1 MENLNYNAINSS
13 SVEIEGPIMA
23 NFGFDDLAED
33 AIQPQRRG
41 SAEVEKIFD
50 KYVRLTLEKIDQSIS
65 DAKGR
70 YEESKAYTMAK
81 PSQNWK
87 VVKQAENLLDEE
99 LKIWLKIGIKK
110 QGLYKNQN
118 GVEVLEAKI
127 KAKDLMKHLLS
138 FKQSIEFVRDN
149 RDTSIAR
156 EFHEV
161 AIAQAKP
168 KSKPAASQN
177 PGKTDWQYD
186 SESDSYIAI

>member
-1 MENLNYNAINSS
+1 MENLNSATNVPSTDFDNGSML
-13 SVEIEGPIMA
+13 MA
-23 NFGFDDLAED
+23 NFGFQELEQE
-33 AIQPQRRG
+33 AIQPQKRG
-41 SAEVEKIFD
+41 STEVEKIFD
-50 KYVRLTLEKIDQSIS
+50 KYVRLTLEKIELSIS

-70 YEESKAYTMAK
+70 YEEGKAYTSAK

-87 VVKQAENLLDEE
+87 VVKQADNLMDEE

-110 QGLYKNQN
+110 QGLYVNQN

-127 KAKDLMKHLLS
+127 KASDLMKNLLR

-149 RDTSIAR
+149 RDTDIAR

-161 AIAQAKP
+161 AIQQAKP
-168 KSKPAASQN
+168 KSRPVT
-177 PGKTDWQYD
+177 PGMTDWQYD